1 METAGNWTLQR
12 GQIFHG
18 LLVHSALG
26 EGAMGAAYLAS
37 HPILQIPLVIKT
49 FKTTADSN
57 IFKEAHLA
65 ARVHSANVVGVLD
78 AGVESGIAF
87 VVQRYVD
94 GIDLSEL
101 VGRLQETGW
110 QLPINVVCRILIDA
124 ARGLHCIH
132 QAGIVHRDVKPANLF
147 LCGNGDTTVGDFGI
161 ALDAVHDGSGE
172 LIVGTPTFMAP
183 EQWAKKTVDRR
194 TDIYAL
200 GATAHLLATGRP
212 LFGARNIGEW
222 LMAHLHQAY
231 VPPAASEPDAAYLF
245 SVIERMLRKQAE
257 ERYPTAEALARVLD
271 VIAEPVPP
279 LVCTTPNAARIGPL
293 HVTLE
298 VGDIAA
304 SAGDVIVNA
313 ANVVL
318 AMDVGVARALRLAGG
333 QAIEEEAM
341 AHGPVA
347 MGDVVWTAPGKL
359 RARWVAHAVAA
370 LNGAICLQRCALRT
384 LLGAEARQAQSIVF
398 PALGTGVG
406 DVPIYLAAKLMFEA
420 MQTFAS
426 LQPRYARQIRVM
438 LHDDVAL
445 ARWRTV
451 MQSMSPEIE
460 SEPSFTHAD
469 QVPTISSPR
478 DDQSQITVVSRD
490 EQPQAIISSG
500 DEQTQTIISSRDE
513 QTQTPDAPPHDQQ
526 TIITPALP
534 DDQYQ
539 TPLPVSLDDQYETT
553 VSRFK
558 AQPQPTTAML
568 HEQRQTNT
576 AMLKEQHQTVT
587 APLDKSTLGAD
598 VVLPDTTAPFPPPV
612 LPIVKI
618 CPTCESEYSAAQ
630 RFCVRDGTPLPGE
643 PWEEEY

>member
-1 METAGNWTLQR
+1 METTGNWTLQR

-65 ARVHSANVVGVLD
+65 ARVHSSNVVGVLD

-101 VGRLQETGW
+101 IGRLQETGW

-132 QAGIVHRDVKPANLF
+132 QSGIVHRDVKPANLF

-161 ALDAVHDGSGE
+161 ALDAVQDGSGE

-212 LFGARNIGEW
+212 LFEARNIGEW
-222 LMAHLHQAY
+222 LMAHLHQTY

-257 ERYPTAEALARVLD
+257 ERYPTAEALARVLG

-279 LVCTTPNAARIGPL
+279 LVCTTPNAARIGAL

-304 SAGDVIVNA
+304 SAADVIVNA

-318 AMDVGVARALRLAGG
+318 AMDVGVARALRMAGG

-370 LNGAICLQRCALRT
+370 LNSAICLQRCTLRT

-406 DVPIYLAAKLMFEA
+406 DVPMYLAAKLMFEA

-426 LQPRYARQIRVM
+426 LQPRYARQIRVV

-460 SEPSFTHAD
+460 SEGSFTPTN
-469 QVPTISSPR
+469 QVVINALPL
-478 DDQSQITVVSRD
+478 D
-490 EQPQAIISSG
+490 EQAETIVPPR
-500 DEQTQTIISSRDE
+500 DEQTQAIISSRDE
-513 QTQTPDAPPHDQQ
+513 QPQTPDAPPHDQQ
-526 TIITPALP
+526 TIITPASP

-539 TPLPVSLDDQYETT
+539 ATIPVSLDDQYETT
-553 VSRFK
+553 IAMVK

-568 HEQRQTNT
+568 NEQRQTNT

-630 RFCVRDGTPLPGE
+630 RFCVRDGTPLPGGQGD
-643 PWEEEY
+643 EEY